1 MLQIEVFHYEF
12 DANFHHVF
20 PMKIRKLPIMRTN
33 QNEYELVDDDILQLN
48 ELAVLE
54 VQ

>member
-12 DANFHHVF
+12 DVHFHHVF
-20 PMKIRKLPIMRTN
+20 PMKIRKFSIMRTN
-33 QNEYELVDDDILQLN
+33 QNEYELVNDDILQLN

-54 VQ
+54 GQ

>member
-1 MLQIEVFHYEF
+1 MLQIEIFHYEL
-12 DANFHHVF
+12 DVHFHHVF
-20 PMKIRKLPIMRTN
+20 PMKIRKFSIMRTN
-33 QNEYELVDDDILQLN
+33 QNEYELVNDDILQLN